1 MTREQLYENILR
13 KQSFLCVGLD
23 TDLKKVPQHLI
34 ERAAKDKDFDPIF
47 EFNSAII
54 DATAPYCI
62 AYKPNLAFYEAHGVK
77 GWMAFERTVEYI
89 RNHYPDQF
97 IIADAKRGDI
107 GNTSKLYART
117 FFEEMDVDAV
127 TVAPY
132 MGEDSVTPFLGYP
145 GKWVILLALTSNKGS
160 QDFQTQLLAPTAR
173 KGTEQHAHGIEGE
186 RLFERVILR
195 SQEWVNDYLTQKATD
210 TKDASLSTPLPDGRG
225 EGVGLLMY
233 VVGATQ
239 GSAFADIRRLAP
251 NHFLL
256 VPGIGAQG
264 GSLEEVCKYGWNDQC
279 GLIVN
284 SSRAIIYADSTERYA
299 DVAAEKAHEVQ
310 QQMAAILQQHA

>member
-1 MTREQLYENILR
+1 MTRQDLINNIRR

-23 TDLKKVPQHLI
+23 TDILKIPQCLMK
-34 ERAAKDKDFDPIF
+34 EDDPIF
-47 EFNSAII
+47 AFNKAII
-54 DATAPYCI
+54 DATAEYCI
-62 AYKPNLAFYEAHGVK
+62 AYKPNLAFYEAMGVK
-77 GWMAFERTVEYI
+77 GWIALEKTIEYI
-89 RNHYPDQF
+89 RKNYPDQF

-132 MGEDSVTPFLGYP
+132 MGEDRVTPFLSPLQLPHEGERKP
-145 GKWVILLALTSNKGS
+145 RQHWVILLALTSNKGS
-160 QDFQTQLLAPTAR
+160 FDFQL
-173 KGTEQHAHGIEGE
+173 TEDKEGE
-186 RLFERVILR
+186 RLFEKVLR
-195 SQEWVNDYLTQKATD
+195 KSQEWEKEAL
-210 TKDASLSTPLPDGRG
+210 PLGGDGG
-225 EGVGLLMY
+225 GLMY

-239 GSAFADIRRLAP
+239 GKAFEDIRKIVP

-264 GSLEEVCKYGWNDQC
+264 GSLEEVCKYGMTKDC

-284 SSRAIIYADSTERYA
+284 SSRAIIYASNGEDFAQRAGE
-299 DVAAEKAHEVQ
+299 EAHKVQ
-310 QQMAAILQQHA
+310 QQMSRYFE